1 VSGLAIWPR
10 IPAVSLIGSRVMKNF
25 VLLIGLLCCGCPAT
39 VGTNGAIYVPKDA
52 AATCASHCNEI
63 GLALN
68 SVVIMA
74 SNVGCVCSA
83 APGAPGGGVSGGGM
97 AALLMAEQQRR
108 SAAATYQPHRPGCD
122 EVPGLPAP
130 TRCR

>member
-1 VSGLAIWPR
+1 
-10 IPAVSLIGSRVMKNF
+10 MKN
-25 VLLIGLLCCGCPAT
+25 LLLMIGLLSCSACPAT
-39 VGTNGAIYVPKDA
+39 VGTGGAIYVPKDA

-63 GLALN
+63 GLTLN

-108 SAAATYQPHRPGCD
+108 NAAATYQPPPH
-122 EVPGLPAP
+122 
-130 TRCR
+130 

>member
-1 VSGLAIWPR
+1 
-10 IPAVSLIGSRVMKNF
+10 MKH
-25 VLLIGLLCCGCPAT
+25 IGLLILLLCSACPAT
-39 VGTNGAIYVPKDA
+39 VGTGGAIYVPKDA

-83 APGAPGGGVSGGGM
+83 APGASGGGVSGGGM
-97 AALLMAEQQRR
+97 AALLMAEQERQ
-108 SAAATYQPHRPGCD
+108 SSAATYQPPHH
-122 EVPGLPAP
+122 
-130 TRCR
+130 